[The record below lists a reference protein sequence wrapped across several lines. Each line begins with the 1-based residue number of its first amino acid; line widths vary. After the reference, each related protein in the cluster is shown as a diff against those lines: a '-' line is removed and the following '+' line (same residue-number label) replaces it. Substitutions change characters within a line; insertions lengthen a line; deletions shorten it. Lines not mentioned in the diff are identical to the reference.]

1 MLIKC
6 SIRHQIERTT
16 QTTRNTNMELH
27 MAVHDDRHIKRPL
40 NSFMVWAK
48 ERRREMNRDNP
59 KMRNAEI
66 SKILGEEWKQLS
78 DEVKKPF
85 VEEAIRLRR
94 QHKIDHPN
102 YRYRPRR
109 KNRLEG
115 NGEIVQADGFRQP
128 FALYPNSSAPSSV
141 GFLAHSLPQDY
152 KSAMFPSRYPHHE
165 KHGYASEHM
174 SKTSN
179 VSTGYLSPFSVRPS
193 EVPSWN
199 GYLSPATSPYYFE
212 PPRFTIP
219 CDSPVRAIHPGSIPQ
234 VKEKMPSPGSPN
246 MARNHTTWPYFA
258 LKAELQYA

>member
-1 MLIKC
+1 
-6 SIRHQIERTT
+6 
-16 QTTRNTNMELH
+16 MELH
-27 MAVHDDRHIKRPL
+27 MPLHDDRHIKRPL

-66 SKILGEEWKQLS
+66 SKILGEEWRQLS

-109 KNRLEG
+109 KNRMEG
-115 NGEIVQADGFRQP
+115 NGEMMQGEGYRSQP
-128 FALYPNSSAPSSV
+128 FALYPNTGAPSS
-141 GFLAHSLPQDY
+141 GFLAHHSLPQDY
-152 KSAMFPSRYPHHE
+152 KSAMFPPPRYAHHE
-165 KHGYASEHM
+165 KHSYATEHI
-174 SKTSN
+174 SKPSN
-179 VSTGYLSPFSVRPS
+179 ASAGYLSPFPVRPS
-193 EVPSWN
+193 DVPSWN

-212 PPRFTIP
+212 PPRFAIP
-219 CDSPVRAIHPGSIPQ
+219 CESPVRAIHPGSIPQ
-234 VKEKMPSPGSPN
+234 PKEKLPSPGSPS
-246 MARNHTTWPYFA
+246 MTRNPSSWPYFA

>member
-1 MLIKC
+1 
-6 SIRHQIERTT
+6 
-16 QTTRNTNMELH
+16 MELH
-27 MAVHDDRHIKRPL
+27 LAVHDDHHIKRPL

-66 SKILGEEWKQLS
+66 SKILGEEWRQLS

-109 KNRLEG
+109 KNRLEA
-115 NGEIVQADGFRQP
+115 NGEIAQSDGYRQP
-128 FALYPNSSAPSSV
+128 FALYPNSGAPSSAS
-141 GFLAHSLPQDY
+141 FLAHSLPQDY
-152 KSAMFPSRYPHHE
+152 KSAMFQSRYAHHE
-165 KHGYASEHM
+165 KHSYASEHV
-174 SKTSN
+174 SKPSNASTS
-179 VSTGYLSPFSVRPS
+179 YLSPFPVRAS
-193 EVPSWN
+193 DVPSWN

-219 CDSPVRAIHPGSIPQ
+219 CESPVRAIHPGSIPQ
-234 VKEKMPSPGSPN
+234 VRENLSSPGKATTN
-246 MARNHTTWPYFA
+246 RNHSSWPYLA

>member
-1 MLIKC
+1 
-6 SIRHQIERTT
+6 
-16 QTTRNTNMELH
+16 MELH
-27 MAVHDDRHIKRPL
+27 LAVHDDRHIKRPL

-66 SKILGEEWKQLS
+66 SKILGEEWRQLS
-78 DEVKKPF
+78 EEVKKPF

-109 KNRLEG
+109 KNRMEA
-115 NGEIVQADGFRQP
+115 NGEIVQGEGYRQP
-128 FALYPNSSAPSSV
+128 FALYPNSGAPSSA

-152 KSAMFPSRYPHHE
+152 KSAMFPPRYLHHE
-165 KHGYASEHM
+165 KHSYASEHI
-174 SKTSN
+174 SKPGN
-179 VSTGYLSPFSVRPS
+179 ASTGYLSPFPARPS
-193 EVPSWN
+193 DVPSWN
-199 GYLSPATSPYYFE
+199 GYLSPATPPYYFE

-219 CDSPVRAIHPGSIPQ
+219 CESPVRAIHPGSIPQ
-234 VKEKMPSPGSPN
+234 VKEKLSSPGSPS
-246 MARNHTTWPYFA
+246 MTRNHSSWPYFA